1 MGIIKA
7 SAGDFEFVKSITQ
20 DTING
25 IYPKYYPAGAVQFF
39 LQHHSDDNIRDD
51 IENGRTFLY
60 VDDER
65 NRIGTVSVKENDIGR
80 LFVLPEYQGHGYG
93 GELLAFAEDIISRTY
108 DEIIL
113 DSSLAAKS
121 IYLNRGYREIAFN
134 KVKTDNGDYLCWDI
148 MSKKVKGK

>member
-25 IYPKYYPAGAVQFF
+25 IYPKYYPSGAVKFF
-39 LQHHSDDNIRDD
+39 LQHHSDENIRDD

-65 NRIGTVSVKENDIGR
+65 NRIGTVSIKENDIGR
-80 LFVLPEYQGHGYG
+80 LFVLPEYQGQGYG

-121 IYLNRGYREIAFN
+121 IYLNKGYREIAFN

>member
-25 IYPKYYPAGAVQFF
+25 IYPKYYPSGAVQFF
-39 LQHHSDDNIRDD
+39 LQHHSDENIRDD

-65 NRIGTVSVKENDIGR
+65 NRIGTVSIKENDIGR
-80 LFVLPEYQGHGYG
+80 LFVLPEYQGQGYG

>member
-25 IYPKYYPAGAVQFF
+25 IYPKYYPSGAVQFF
-39 LQHHSDDNIRDD
+39 LQHHSDENIRDD

-65 NRIGTVSVKENDIGR
+65 NRIGTVSIKENDIGR